1 MPNFNQNQ
9 QDTTL
14 QTKSS
19 SILRRLLK
27 VIGAILLIFLLLFIM
42 NYVVKKEVSQ
52 LIETGSIPDNI
63 ERISPSSAN

>member
-1 MPNFNQNQ
+1 MPDFNQNQ

-19 SILRRLLK
+19 SIIRRLLK
-27 VIGAILLIFLLLFIM
+27 VIGLILLIFLLLFLM

-52 LIETGSIPDNI
+52 LIETGEIPHNI
-63 ERISPSSAN
+63 EKVTQ